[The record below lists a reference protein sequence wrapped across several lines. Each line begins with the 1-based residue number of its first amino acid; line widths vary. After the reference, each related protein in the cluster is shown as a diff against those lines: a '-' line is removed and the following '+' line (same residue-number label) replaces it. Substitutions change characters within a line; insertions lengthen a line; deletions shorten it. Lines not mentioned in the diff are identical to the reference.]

1 MENATKALLIAAG
14 VFLAIMILAMLVMFG
29 GEVASYFSEKHEATV
44 LQQLVEFNN
53 KFVNYN
59 GQTIRGNELISVMN
73 RVIDYNN
80 YQSEMVGY
88 ERIIITV
95 DLKGHENEFKY
106 RNESSSNLL
115 FSGDISNI
123 GNDYEIKRV
132 SELSGNLTSGA
143 VAGIPGLTEAK
154 LQQMS
159 SRIEYIVDDAE
170 ALDKQAYE
178 IERNQIL
185 TKILRYNPDEKGVDI
200 DDIKQATY
208 LYYQLTKFKSA
219 MFDCTNV
226 LFNEENGRVNRMTFE
241 VVEENGSIKFE

>member
-14 VFLAIMILAMLVMFG
+14 FFLAVMLITMLVMFG
-29 GEVASYFSEKHEATV
+29 GEIASYFTEKHEAAV
-44 LQQLVEFNN
+44 LQQLVEFND
-53 KFVNYN
+53 KFINYN

-95 DLKGHENEFKY
+95 DLKGHQNEFKY
-106 RNESSSNLL
+106 KNESGSNLMFL
-115 FSGDISNI
+115 GNI
-123 GNDYEIKRV
+123 NNSTNDDAIKQI
-132 SELSGNLTSGA
+132 SELSGNLTSGH

-154 LQQMS
+154 LQLMS
-159 SRIEYIVDDAE
+159 SKIEHIVDDAYAE
-170 ALDKQAYE
+170 DREAYE
-178 IERNQIL
+178 TYRNQIL
-185 TKILRYNPDEKGVDI
+185 TKILRYDPNQKLVDI
-200 DDIKQATY
+200 NDIKQATY

-226 LFNEENGRVNRMTFE
+226 SFNEVNGRVNRMNFV
-241 VVEENGSIKFE
+241 VVEENGLIKFE